1 MLLLRGRLREA
12 ERLYPQTVE
21 GRLRVRGETV
31 SPYRVGFWHAML
43 EGDLRGN
50 RARGIAILDSTQ
62 RAHPVGTEPIERDQ
76 SMFLAYGYMTLGEAA
91 RARAVMN
98 QFVARLDSLGR
109 RRQYVWLTRTQGT
122 IAAIEGK
129 HDSAV
134 ALLRQGDFEADGLPT
149 YDGGTVWTPL
159 MVGREFDRVG
169 QADSARKYFTE
180 YVEMAGN
187 GRPQADPYNIPRTL
201 FRLGQLYQDAGDT
214 TRAMDYYG
222 RFVDLWKN
230 ADPELQPRVA
240 EARRAMAEL
249 VPDRRR

>member
-1 MLLLRGRLREA
+1 M
-12 ERLYPQTVE
+12 VD
-21 GRLRVRGETV
+21 
-31 SPYRVGFWHAML
+31 
-43 EGDLRGN
+43 GDVRGN
-50 RARGIAILDSTQ
+50 RARGIAILDSTL
-62 RAHPVGTEPIERDQ
+62 RAHPVGSEPIERDQ
-76 SMFLAYGYMTLGEAA
+76 SMFMAYGYSTLGEAA
-91 RARAVMN
+91 KARAVMN
-98 QFVARLDSLGR
+98 QFVARLDTLGR
-109 RRQYVWLTRTQGT
+109 RREYVWLTRQHGA
-122 IAAIEGK
+122 IASIEGK

-134 ALLRQGDFEADGLPT
+134 ALARQGDLEADGLPT
-149 YDGGTVWTPL
+149 SDGGTVWTPFL
-159 MVGREFDRVG
+159 IGQAFDRWG

-187 GRPQADPYNIPRTL
+187 GRFQADPYNIPRTL
-201 FRLGQLYQDAGDT
+201 FRLGQLYQDAADT